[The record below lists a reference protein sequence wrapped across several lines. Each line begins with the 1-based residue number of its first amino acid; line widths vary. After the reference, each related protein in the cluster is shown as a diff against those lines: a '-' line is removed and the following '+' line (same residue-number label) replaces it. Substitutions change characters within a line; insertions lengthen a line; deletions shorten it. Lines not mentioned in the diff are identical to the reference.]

1 MRASLATLLLW
12 SAGSVVL
19 ASCTKTCSYADKPQ
33 IIAHTG
39 EPVGKEEMYNGV
51 NLYISKPDCKKPRV
65 GVLYLTDVFGIQ
77 LVQNKLLADSFAR
90 AGFLVVAPD
99 MFNGTPAPMDF
110 TTPGFN
116 ATEFTLAHGPNAT
129 DPILATAVAYLQTTG
144 VQKIA
149 TAGYCYG
156 GRYAFRMLAA
166 GKGVDA
172 GFAAHPSLL
181 EDSEIMAITRP
192 MSVAAA
198 ETDAMLLPA
207 RRSQI
212 EAMLANTTQPYQVNL
227 YGGTSHGFGVRA
239 NVSDPEQK
247 FGKEAAFYQAVRWF
261 DAWAGGAL

>member
-1 MRASLATLLLW
+1 MRTSLATLLLW
-12 SAGSVVL
+12 SVGSITSVDC
-19 ASCTKTCSYADKPQ
+19 AENCSYEEKPQ

-39 EPVGKEEMYNGV
+39 NPVGKEQMYNGV
-51 NLYISKPDCKKPRV
+51 NLYISQPSCKKPKV

-77 LVQNKLLADSFAR
+77 LAQNKLLADSFAR

-99 MFNGTPAPMDF
+99 MFDGKPAPMDF
-110 TTPGFN
+110 DTPGFN

-129 DPILATAVAYLQTTG
+129 DPILAKAVAYLQTTG
-144 VQKIA
+144 VDKIA
-149 TAGYCYG
+149 TTGYCYG

-181 EDSEIMAITRP
+181 EDVEIAAITKP

-207 RRSQI
+207 RRSEI
-212 EAMLANTTQPYQVNL
+212 EAMLVNTAQPYQVNL
-227 YGGTSHGFGVRA
+227 YSGTSHGFGVRA

-247 FGKEAAFYQAVRWF
+247 FGKETAFYQAVRWF
-261 DAWAGGAL
+261 EAWAGGAL